1 MKGRIG
7 PGLFPWRSR
16 LSFADYG
23 IGEGADSLDGDRDGV
38 AVLDGTDS
46 RGCAG
51 EDEITWQQGHYRRD
65 PFHDG
70 ADVMDHQR
78 GAGVL
83 FDVAV
88 DDGAQLEI
96 GRVKGS
102 EVGDDPRPDRAEG
115 VVPLAR
121 VH

>member
-96 GRVKGS
+96 GRVKGARS
-102 EVGDDPRPDRAEG
+102 VTIHGPTG
-115 VVPLAR
+115 QKVSCPLAR